1 MSDRRAQKLLLA
13 VLWVDRRSGVAD
25 TVKLQDL
32 YLSGVGVDLDLGRG
46 GGREPVLGALLRLT
60 GFRIGG
66 NRLRLANRFA
76 GKSRTETAKFRQE
89 GFADRHPPLLRA
101 ADEDAAPLRDQII
114 RIHFKFFCDH
124 LDSSALIFPA
134 AARTAL
140 PMW

>member
-66 NRLRLANRFA
+66 DRLRLAI
-76 GKSRTETAKFRQE
+76 
-89 GFADRHPPLLRA
+89 GFAVKMRNMTTNCSQHGVSDTYRLHVLQPYGVSGR
-101 ADEDAAPLRDQII
+101 RQ
-114 RIHFKFFCDH
+114 
-124 LDSSALIFPA
+124 
-134 AARTAL
+134 
-140 PMW
+140 